1 MKERDVSNKGV
12 TPSKN
17 AKLTKVDRDR
27 YRVFIEDVA
36 DGFFETNLNGDFKFI
51 NDSLC
56 HIFGYSRAEIKDQH
70 YSKFMDNENARI
82 AYENFNKIFRA
93 GGGAAELT
101 WNIIGKNGKVHILE
115 VSANLITD
123 LEDQITGFR
132 GVARDVT
139 EKTEALQNIIASR
152 ELAQKRF
159 EELQLVE
166 SRFQGF
172 LKFLPDPVYV
182 FNLDSTVSYVNPAF
196 EKVFGWTLEE
206 LKGKPIPFT
215 PEDLEEQT
223 REGLKRLNRDKTIR
237 DFESKR
243 ITKDGRLL
251 DIVMNGN
258 ILFDEKNNPVGRI
271 HTLQDVTHEKRLT
284 QSNQAIFRISEKL
297 HQYKGLKELLDF
309 IKTETK
315 KLVAI
320 EGSSIILLDEA
331 KKEFFFFSA
340 NYGDIETDR
349 KFEKLRFPID
359 QGTAGYVYKTGQ
371 PIIVPDTS
379 KSPYFISEVDEKV
392 GYHTKN
398 MLVVPIQIRDHM
410 IGVLTSVN
418 KKEGV
423 FDQTDMDL
431 LSTIAGMV
439 ALPIEN
445 ARIDE
450 ELKKSYEDLKSLNR
464 AKDRV
469 IHHLS
474 HELKT
479 PTSILSASLKL
490 LAKKISLL
498 GDQDADRI
506 LKRSERSL
514 QRLLDMQYEI
524 EDILQQKD
532 PRSYYMLLTLLETC
546 KDELEVLIANE
557 AGEESVVVRIRKHI
571 DDLFGP
577 RDSPPEIIQLEE
589 FAAEMCNT
597 LRSEFAHRQ
606 CQINTQFEK
615 SAPVWIPSEYLSKI
629 IAGLIRNAV
638 ENTPDNGTVE
648 ISVKNGKEG
657 PEFTVKDYGVGIT
670 SENQHLIFENY
681 FTAPETTAY
690 SSGVPYDFNA
700 GGKGFDLLRM
710 RIFSERYNF
719 KIKMQ
724 SKRCEYIKP
733 GIYDCPGNIDACKY
747 CHSSLDC
754 LKSGGTT
761 MVVQFPEAT
770 WNSTKPDGP
779 KTQDVLVKEINIDYQ
794 I

>member
-1 MKERDVSNKGV
+1 MKERVVSDKSA

-36 DGFFETNLNGDFKFI
+36 DGFFETNLNGDFKFF

-70 YSKFMDNENARI
+70 YTKFMDAENAKI
-82 AYENFNKIFRA
+82 AFENFSKIFQARK
-93 GGGAAELT
+93 GSAELT
-101 WNIIGKNGKVHILE
+101 WKIYGKNGKTHILE

-123 LEDQITGFR
+123 QNDQITGFR

-139 EKTEALQNIIASR
+139 EKIEALQDIIASK
-152 ELAQKRF
+152 ELAQQRF

-166 SRFQGF
+166 SRFRGF

-206 LKGKPIPFT
+206 LKGKRIPFI
-215 PEDLEEQT
+215 PDDHREQT
-223 REGLKRLNRDKTIR
+223 REGLSRLNRDKTIR

-243 ITKDGRLL
+243 LTKDGRLL
-251 DIVMNGN
+251 DIVLNGN
-258 ILFDEKNNPVGRI
+258 ILFDEKKNPVGRI
-271 HTLQDVTHEKRLT
+271 LTLQDVTHEKRLT

-297 HQYKGLKELLDF
+297 HHYKGLKELLDF

-320 EGSSIILLDEA
+320 EGSSIILLDEE

-349 KFEKLRFPID
+349 KFEKVRFSID
-359 QGTAGYVYKTGQ
+359 KGTAGHVYKTGK
-371 PIIVPDTS
+371 PIIVQDTS

-392 GYHTKN
+392 GFHTKN

-418 KKEGV
+418 KKEGE
-423 FDQTDMDL
+423 FDQIDMDL
-431 LSTIAGMV
+431 LTTIAGMV

-490 LAKKISLL
+490 LAKKISIL
-498 GDQDADRI
+498 GDQDTDRI
-506 LKRSERSL
+506 LERSERSL

-524 EDILQQKD
+524 EDILQQKN

-557 AGEESVVVRIRKHI
+557 VGEGAVIDRIRRNI
-571 DDLFGP
+571 EDIFGP
-577 RDSPPEIIQLEE
+577 RDSPPEIIQLEG
-589 FAAEMCNT
+589 FVSDICLKLHSKFT
-597 LRSEFAHRQ
+597 HRE
-606 CQINTQFEK
+606 CQIKTRFEK
-615 SAPVWIPSEYLSKI
+615 TAPVWIPSDYLSKI
-629 IAGLIRNAV
+629 VEGLIRNAV
-638 ENTPDNGTVE
+638 ENTPDKGTIE
-648 ISVKNGKEG
+648 ISVENGIEG
-657 PEFTVKDYGVGIT
+657 PEFVVKDFGVGIT

-681 FTAPETTAY
+681 FTAPETMGY
-690 SSGVPYDFNA
+690 SSGIPYDFNA

-710 RIFSERYNF
+710 KIFSERYNF
-719 KIKMQ
+719 TINMR
-724 SKRCEYIKP
+724 SIRCSYIKP
-733 GIYDCPGNIDACKY
+733 GIYDCPGNIDNCKY
-747 CHSSLDC
+747 CRTRLDC
-754 LKSGGTT
+754 LNSGGTT
-761 MVVQFPEAT
+761 MVVRFPKAT
-770 WNSTKPDGP
+770 WNSIK
-779 KTQDVLVKEINIDYQ
+779 QAENIEH
-794 I
+794 